1 MSSRGLAKL
10 SLTAAIVMMVVAVA
24 VFVATLVLNA
34 FFLDRYND
42 CGEVPIPGSASLHLP
57 AGQVTI
63 SLHTVVIGSPNGGLP
78 VPPLGV
84 TIVPPDGVAQPVVTE
99 NIGSTTTVNND
110 AHVRV
115 WGAQPPADGTYNV
128 STDGQVNGFI
138 QPRLAFGHSS
148 SYGFLVW
155 VFVAMFVVGLI
166 DSIIS
171 GRWLARARRKAA
183 AAVVAGTPH
192 FPEVGPFDS
201 PTTWSSV
208 PPTAGSPAPP
218 FMPAVEPPVAAP
230 AQPTVTPSGAYE
242 PSAEGVR
249 LERLKTLAAL
259 RDSGALTEAEFET
272 EKRRI
277 LEEH

>member
-1 MSSRGLAKL
+1 MSSRGLARL

-24 VFVATLVLNA
+24 GFVATLVLNA

-42 CGEVPIPGSASLHLP
+42 YGEVPVPGSASLHLP

-110 AHVRV
+110 AHVQV
-115 WGAQPPADGTYNV
+115 WVAQIPADGTYNV

-138 QPRLAFGHSS
+138 EPRLAFGHSS

-155 VFVAMFVVGLI
+155 VFVAMFVVGLVV
-166 DSIIS
+166 SIIS
-171 GRWLARARRKAA
+171 GKWLGRARRKAA
-183 AAVVAGTPH
+183 AAVVAGTP
-192 FPEVGPFDS
+192 
-201 PTTWSSV
+201 
-208 PPTAGSPAPP
+208 AA
-218 FMPAVEPPVAAP
+218 EPPVAAP

-277 LEEH
+277 LEEL